1 MVNTMNPIDLSENT
15 LRMLA
20 ELMDDETFETYLYYY
35 DEDMEAEVIHLMNNF
50 DKKLKGITQ

>member
-50 DKKLKGITQ
+50 DKKLKG